1 MRFLRIPLRQPRK
14 TTRRAHL
21 MQTLRVCVRSVC
33 ARRKIQRMAI
43 YHFSAK
49 IISRRDERSSTACA
63 SYRAGEL
70 VIDTRTG
77 EVHDYTRKRGVL
89 HTQIVM
95 PHGCAWAPTRAEL
108 WNAVEHKNK
117 RADAQLAR
125 EFVVALP
132 DELGLDAQRQLA
144 QQFAADLSNRYNIG
158 VDLALHAASKEG
170 DQRNTH
176 CHFLTTTNTIKEGGG
191 LGNKQR
197 ELDLIAHNSSADRY
211 GSANAID
218 ALREHWENLCNQALV
233 RVGADSRVDRRTLAE
248 QGIERAPQTH
258 LGPIATAI
266 ERKGKRSKRG
276 EYADAKSAEFAAIAA
291 EEGTLAAEEVGELR
305 ENLAA
310 LEALRDE
317 TEWDYQNGLISE
329 QEYRRITHDAWA
341 GADLPMPEAPIPPP
355 PPPPAPPV
363 APPKPGGSDGF
374 GPR

>member
-1 MRFLRIPLRQPRK
+1 M
-14 TTRRAHL
+14 
-21 MQTLRVCVRSVC
+21 
-33 ARRKIQRMAI
+33 QRMAI
-43 YHFSAK
+43 YHFHAK
-49 IISRRDERSSTACA
+49 IISRLDERSSTACA
-63 SYRAGEL
+63 SYRAGEV
-70 VIDTRTG
+70 VIDTKTG

-95 PHGCAWAPTRAEL
+95 PEGCGWAPTRADL

-144 QQFAADLSNRYNIG
+144 QQFAADMANRYNIG

-176 CHFLTTTNTIKEGGG
+176 CHFLTTTNTVKEGGG

-197 ELDLIAHNSSADRY
+197 ELDLIAHNSSADRH

-233 RVGADSRVDRRTLAE
+233 RSGVDSRVDRRTLAE
-248 QGIERAPQTH
+248 QGIERVPQIH
-258 LGPIATAI
+258 LGPTATAI
-266 ERKGKRSKRG
+266 ERKTGKRSRRG
-276 EYADAKSAEFAAIAA
+276 QYADAKRDELEAIA
-291 EEGTLAAEEVGELR
+291 EEERKLAAEVGELR
-305 ENLAA
+305 ENLSA
-310 LEALRDE
+310 LETLRDE
-317 TEWDYQNGLISE
+317 TEADFKNGLISE
-329 QEYRRITHDAWA
+329 QEYRRITHDAWLS
-341 GADLPMPEAPIPPP
+341 ADLSMPEAPIPPPP

>member
-1 MRFLRIPLRQPRK
+1 M
-14 TTRRAHL
+14 
-21 MQTLRVCVRSVC
+21 
-33 ARRKIQRMAI
+33 QRMAI
-43 YHFSAK
+43 YHFHAK

-70 VIDTRTG
+70 VIDTNTG

-95 PHGCAWAPTRAEL
+95 PHGCGWAPSRAEL
-108 WNAVEHKNK
+108 WNAVERKNK

-144 QQFAADLSNRYNIG
+144 QQFAADMANRYSIA
-158 VDLALHAASKEG
+158 VDLAVHAPSKEG
-170 DQRNTH
+170 DLRNTH
-176 CHFLTTTNTIKEGGG
+176 CHFLTTTNTVKGAG

-218 ALREHWENLCNQALV
+218 ALREQWENLCNQALA

-248 QGIERAPQTH
+248 QGIERMPQIH
-258 LGPIATAI
+258 LGPTATAI
-266 ERKGKRSKRG
+266 ERKGKRSRRG
-276 EYADAKSAEFAAIAA
+276 LYADAKRDEFEAIA
-291 EEGTLAAEEVGELR
+291 EEERKLAAEEVGELR

-317 TEWDYQNGLISE
+317 TERDYRNGHISE
-329 QEYRRITHDAWA
+329 QEYRRITHDAWE
-341 GADLPMPEAPIPPP
+341 GADLSMPEAPTPPP
-355 PPPPAPPV
+355 PPLPAPPV
-363 APPKPGGSDGF
+363 APPAPPKPGGSDGF